1 MECGAGMCPSGTD
14 MGLERNL
21 DDWVAAGLISADQ
34 AGAIRAHA
42 ARHSRPWGLWAVVG
56 LGGLAILLG
65 LMALVAANWAD
76 IPAGLKLALHF
87 LLNLAA
93 GWAVVVASRQG
104 RALWLELALFLFTGL
119 VLTGIALTGQVFQMS
134 SAPWRPLAFWLALT
148 SPLLLL
154 AGQGRATAW
163 LWIVIVG
170 ATLGGVVEEF
180 HRWFADHRWAIGLPL
195 TVPALLVLL
204 GDQGSRQTSRHAS
217 RHAFWQAVRL
227 AGLQVVVIVASLM
240 PSFVWYQSLPDQHDY
255 ARDLLPALPI
265 LLGATALAIAALL
278 RKPEADR
285 GGAGVLGLATLL
297 PILPML
303 LPLAGIAGELAG
315 ALAFTAL
322 WAAIAWAAQRR
333 QRAGLF
339 RLAVGV
345 IALRLIIIYF
355 EVFGSL
361 ATTGVGL
368 IVSGLLVIGAA
379 VGTTH
384 LLRRWRIGAAS

>member
-1 MECGAGMCPSGTD
+1 

-21 DDWVAAGLISADQ
+21 DDWVTAGLISADQ

-104 RALWLELALFLFTGL
+104 RALWLELALLLFTGL

-134 SAPWRPLAFWLALT
+134 SALWRPLAFWLALT

-180 HRWFADHRWAIGLPL
+180 HPWFEHHRWAFGLPL
-195 TVPALLVLL
+195 AVPALLVAL
-204 GDQGSRQTSRHAS
+204 GDQGSRHTGRHG
-217 RHAFWQAVRL
+217 FWQAIRL
-227 AGLQVVVIVASLM
+227 AGLQVVVVVASLV
-240 PSFVWYQSLPDQHDY
+240 PSFLWYQSLRDQRDY
-255 ARDLLPALPI
+255 AHDLLPALPI
-265 LLGATALAIAALL
+265 LLGLTGLAIAAL
-278 RKPEADR
+278 RRPPTPDR
-285 GGAGVLGLATLL
+285 EGAAVLGLATLL

-303 LPLAGIAGELAG
+303 LPLTGVAGELAG

-322 WAAIAWAAQRR
+322 WGTIAWAAQRR

-345 IALRLIIIYF
+345 IAVRLIVIYF

-361 ATTGVGL
+361 ATTGIGL